1 VTRRRHAS
9 LDRRTLLR
17 TTAGA
22 FGVAIAGGAVAAS
35 THDIDV
41 IFGDAAAAPGQSVTL
56 PLDLEPANDPSAEV
70 GAYDIEVTY
79 DETVLS
85 FDGASGVD
93 LADPTVNEPESG
105 RLTAIA
111 GQVTGEPV
119 PLTAATF
126 TFTID
131 TDATPG
137 TEATVA
143 LTDANSQFKD
153 PTDDVTFES
162 QAGTVSVGGAFFEVG
177 VTSTNAPVQEG
188 ETLTVETLVENV
200 GTEEATQTVEL
211 LDFAGNSVDSEQL
224 TLQAG
229 TSQSI
234 DLTWETTAGDA
245 GEDEIT
251 VESADDT
258 ATAIVEITAVPDVRG
273 SLSDETNAP
282 GAEVTV
288 TFSVD
293 PESDDSAV
301 VGGYDVEID
310 YDDSVIAFSGATGI
324 DLPDP
329 TVSEPSPG
337 TVTATASQS
346 TGDPVPLT
354 PAEFTFTIDGDATD
368 GEVATVSFV
377 SADSELTDPTGQVPT
392 AFEDGSVTVNED
404 GPLVGYQVG
413 DVNTDDERSIVDA
426 VLIQQHLAGMNPD
439 PFAPELADVN
449 RGGDITIVD
458 AVLIQQHLAG
468 LRDDRSVAV
477 TGVTPNASTVE
488 AQLENTGGL
497 GAWDEAQL
505 WIVADGSDQAAVVEG
520 YRAGD
525 PLSPAQ
531 LADEIKTAEFD
542 LGPGNQGSIVFDV
555 GDLSPG
561 TYRGLVYT
569 GDDAETFSFQKS

>member
-1 VTRRRHAS
+1 MSERRHTS

-17 TTAGA
+17 TTAGV
-22 FGVAIAGGAVAAS
+22 FGVAIAGEAVAAS
-35 THDIDV
+35 AHDIDV
-41 IFGDAAAAPGQSVTL
+41 VFGDAAAAPGGSVTL

-70 GAYDIEVTY
+70 GAYNIEVTY

-93 LADPTVNEPESG
+93 LPDPTVNEPEAG
-105 RLTAIA
+105 RVVASAT
-111 GQVTGEPV
+111 QVSGEPV

-126 TFTID
+126 SFTID
-131 TDATPG
+131 SDATPG

-143 LTDANSQFKD
+143 LTDSESNFTD
-153 PTDDVTFES
+153 PVNDVTFES

-177 VTSTNAPVQEG
+177 VTSTNAPVFEG

-211 LDFAGNSVDSEQL
+211 LDFAGNSVDTEQL

-229 TSQSI
+229 NSQSI

-245 GEDEIT
+245 GEDEVT
-251 VESADDT
+251 VESADDS
-258 ATAIVEITAVPDVRG
+258 ATAIVEIRAVPDVRA
-273 SLSDETNAP
+273 SLSEETNAP
-282 GAEVTV
+282 GAEVTL

-310 YDDSVIAFSGATGI
+310 YDDSVIGFSGATGV

-377 SADSELTDPTGQVPT
+377 TAKSEVTDPTEEVPA
-392 AFEDGSVTVNED
+392 AFEDGSVTVRED
-404 GPLVGYQVG
+404 GPLIGYQVG

-439 PFAPELADVN
+439 PFEPELADVD

-458 AVLIQQHLAG
+458 AVLLQQHLAG
-468 LRDDRSVAV
+468 LRDDRYVEV
-477 TGVTPNASTVE
+477 TGVTPSASTIE
-488 AQLENTGGL
+488 AQLQNTGGL

-525 PLSPAQ
+525 PLGPAQ
-531 LADEIKTAEFD
+531 LADDIKTAEFD
-542 LGPGNQGSIVFDV
+542 LGPGNQGSIAFDV
-555 GDLSPG
+555 SDLSPG
-561 TYRGLVYT
+561 AYLGLVYT
-569 GDDAETFSFQKS
+569 GDDAETFSFQKN